1 MAVTGNY
8 YLNGPTLGLS
18 TAVFTDVDLTVC
30 APDGFY
36 SDGTISREQVNCVLL
51 PQQVCSNCI
60 ENAITLEYNATSA
73 LDLFCALSVQ
83 VTAYMALG
91 DTFLTASQIFQTNSL
106 TTPMADGF
114 YKEFGSNIYREN
126 SGGNLQV
133 QQPGPICP
141 PTSQLYISGIA
152 IPCNTFCT
160 NNYNIVLQKSTVSG
174 NDYFSLTI
182 GDYIVGGLVDGWY
195 AYYFET
201 TNTNSNVSWRIFEI
215 TNDATGARVT
225 DILQCDASNNCVIL

>member
-8 YLNGPTLGLS
+8 YLNGPSLGSS

-36 SDGTISREQVNCVLL
+36 SDGIISREQVNCILL
-51 PQQVCSNCI
+51 PQQVCSNCT
-60 ENAITLEYNATSA
+60 ENVVTLEFNPTSA
-73 LDLFCALSVQ
+73 LDLFCTTSLQ
-83 VTAYMALG
+83 VDAYMPLG
-91 DTFLTASQIFQTNSL
+91 ETFLTTSQIFLTSSL
-106 TTPMADGF
+106 TTPLTDGF
-114 YKEFGSNIYREN
+114 YKEIGSNIYREN

-225 DILQCDASNNCVIL
+225 DILQCDASNNCVNL

>member
-8 YLNGPTLGLS
+8 YLNGPSLGSS

-51 PQQVCSNCI
+51 PQQVCPNCI

-73 LDLFCALSVQ
+73 SDLFCVSSVQ

-126 SGGNLQV
+126 SGSNLQI
-133 QQPGPICP
+133 QQPGPVCP
-141 PTSQLYISGIA
+141 PPSQLYLSGVA
-152 IPCNTFCT
+152 IPCSTFCT
-160 NNYNIVLQKSTVSG
+160 NNYNIVIQTSTVSG
-174 NDYFSLTI
+174 NDYYSLTL
-182 GDYIVGGLVDGWY
+182 GDEIVGGLVDGWY

-201 TNTNSNVSWRIFEI
+201 SSTSAPANGWRVMEIQSNL
-215 TNDATGARVT
+215 VT
-225 DILQCDASNNCVIL
+225 DILACDASNNCQNL